1 MELKEIRQLVKMVET
16 SDISEIE
23 IEESGNKIRITKR
36 FASSNGEVHFMQ
48 APQAMP
54 GQIMPMPPTD
64 SSAQL
69 APMAAPSPAPAEQLK
84 PDNVIEVRSPMVGT
98 FYSAPS
104 PDADPYVSAGSAV
117 SVGQTMCIIEA
128 MKLMNEIEAETAG
141 KIIDIFVENAQPVE
155 YNQVMF
161 TIEKA

>member
-1 MELKEIRQLVKMVET
+1 MELKEVRQLVKMVET

-23 IEESGNKIRITKR
+23 IEEGGNKIRITKR
-36 FASSNGEVHFMQ
+36 FASSNGEVHIVQ

-54 GQIMPMPPTD
+54 APVMQMPLQAAAEPA
-64 SSAQL
+64 AQVTPGT
-69 APMAAPSPAPAEQLK
+69 AIPVEQPK
-84 PDNVIEVRSPMVGT
+84 PDNVIEVCSPMVGT

-104 PDADPYVSAGSAV
+104 PDSDPYVSIGSAV
-117 SVGQTMCIIEA
+117 SVGQTLCIIEA

-141 KIIDIFVENAQPVE
+141 KIKEIFVENAQPVE
-155 YNQVMF
+155 YNQVLF